1 MKTKFILALLMS
13 GVLLLT
19 TACSTAAN
27 AANAKTATQET
38 AISTASASMSAAA
51 AAEASQKEAPPAKM
65 DDQSMITGK
74 ITAVSG
80 DTITLAQAVTRGE
93 SGNRGEKAG
102 GGTPPADGGAAE
114 RPSGTPP
121 ADGSAPER
129 PARDNSEAPSGA
141 EPPSGTP
148 GGGRGQGREMN
159 MEFSDEAVTYSIAG
173 SAVITKGMGDNAETI
188 TLDDLAAGDIIRI
201 ELNEDGRIT
210 AIRLMGMDGDGQPP
224 QMSERDS
231 SSVK

>member
-80 DTITLAQAVTRGE
+80 DTITLAQAVTRE
-93 SGNRGEKAG
+93 PDNRGEK
-102 GGTPPADGGAAE
+102 PDGVA
-114 RPSGTPP
+114 PP
-121 ADGSAPER
+121 ADGSAPERPSGAPPTDGSVPER

-173 SAVITKGMGDNAETI
+173 FAVITKGMGDNAETI
-188 TLDDLAAGDIIRI
+188 TLDDLAAGDMIRI
-201 ELNEDGRIT
+201 ELNDNGQIT
-210 AIRLMGMDGDGQPP
+210 AIRLMDMDGDGQPP

>member
-27 AANAKTATQET
+27 AANAKTVTQE
-38 AISTASASMSAAA
+38 AAVSTASASMSAA

-80 DTITLAQAVTRGE
+80 DTITLAQAVTRE
-93 SGNRGEKAG
+93 PGNRGEK
-102 GGTPPADGGAAE
+102 PDGVAQ
-114 RPSGTPP
+114 P
-121 ADGSAPER
+121 ADGSAPERPSGAPPTDGSVPER

-148 GGGRGQGREMN
+148 GGGRGQGREMD

-188 TLDDLAAGDIIRI
+188 TLDDLAAGDIVRI

-210 AIRLMGMDGDGQPP
+210 AIRLVDMDEDGQPP

>member
-27 AANAKTATQET
+27 AANAKTVTQE
-38 AISTASASMSAAA
+38 AAVSTASASMSAA

-93 SGNRGEKAG
+93 SGNRGEK
-102 GGTPPADGGAAE
+102 PDGVA
-114 RPSGTPP
+114 PP
-121 ADGSAPER
+121 ADGSAPERPSGAPPTDGSVPER

-148 GGGRGQGREMN
+148 GGGRGQGREMD

-188 TLDDLAAGDIIRI
+188 TLDDLAAGDIVRI

-210 AIRLMGMDGDGQPP
+210 AIRLVDMDEDGQPP

>member
-27 AANAKTATQET
+27 AANAKTVTQE
-38 AISTASASMSAAA
+38 AAVSTASASMSAA

-93 SGNRGEKAG
+93 SGNRGEK
-102 GGTPPADGGAAE
+102 PDGVA
-114 RPSGTPP
+114 PP
-121 ADGSAPER
+121 ADGSAPERPSGAPPTDGSVPER

-188 TLDDLAAGDIIRI
+188 TLDDLAAGDIVRI

>member
-27 AANAKTATQET
+27 AANAKTVTQE
-38 AISTASASMSAAA
+38 AAVSTASASMSAA

-74 ITAVSG
+74 ITAISG

-93 SGNRGEKAG
+93 SGNRGEK
-102 GGTPPADGGAAE
+102 PDGVA
-114 RPSGTPP
+114 PP

-148 GGGRGQGREMN
+148 GGGRGQGREMD

-188 TLDDLAAGDIIRI
+188 TLDDLAAGDMIRI
-201 ELNEDGRIT
+201 ELNDNGQIT